1 MNWMIHLNNKKYSN
15 NRFNRTA
22 PFVTEFATRY
32 ARLRKLRANP
42 LRGTGLPVKRM
53 LGGRFA
59 QRKKNTIVFTFF
71 VGCDMIVPCSITMDG
86 KNK

>member
-1 MNWMIHLNNKKYSN
+1 MTPN

-53 LGGRFA
+53 FNGPCGR
-59 QRKKNTIVFTFF
+59 
-71 VGCDMIVPCSITMDG
+71 
-86 KNK
+86 